1 MMAGE
6 ERASYADGV
15 LDDLLPEGLEWRR
28 LVRSYPV
35 PALVLS
41 ALGGFFLGSR
51 HGSEILQALSSFAN
65 REVDRNISTFLG
77 DDA

>member
-41 ALGGFFLGSR
+41 ALGGFLLGSR